1 MAPRLCCAPCQV
13 RFKVSDV
20 QLGNGN
26 LAFDDLGAPP
36 AALVVESHPAALAFA
51 VVPVLVELE
60 VDEQA
65 VRFETRSTSPAI
77 SSSGALSS
85 ANEVLILLRVYPLPA
100 WQRVLAKSRFF
111 LQTHASH

>member
-1 MAPRLCCAPCQV
+1 
-13 RFKVSDV
+13 V

-26 LAFDDLGAPP
+26 LAVDDLGAAP

-65 VRFETRSTSPAI
+65 VRFETFRMLLSCEFF
-77 SSSGALSS
+77 SSKSVVALWPVS
-85 ANEVLILLRVYPLPA
+85 E
-100 WQRVLAKSRFF
+100 
-111 LQTHASH
+111 